1 MAAPDQPHPKTLLA
15 MAGAPAW
22 ETPLPG
28 QAAVL
33 LIDAQEEYRSGA
45 LALDD
50 AEAALIEIAR
60 LRRHAYD
67 LSLPVIHVRHAG
79 RPGGLFDLQETGGTF
94 CEEAEPLPDEPV
106 VTKALPNA
114 FAGTDLAEIL
124 ARQNIRRLVVA
135 GFMTHM
141 CVSSTVRAALDLGL
155 SSGVVANACATRALP
170 AHDGSVVSA
179 RDLHKASLAAL
190 ADRFAHILPDV
201 TAV

>member
-1 MAAPDQPHPKTLLA
+1 MTPPDQTHPKTLLA

-33 LIDAQEEYRSGA
+33 LIDAQQEYSTGA
-45 LALDD
+45 LALDGV
-50 AEAALIEIAR
+50 EAALQEIAR
-60 LRRHAYD
+60 LRRHARE

-79 RPGGLFDLQETGGTF
+79 RPGGAFDLQAEGGRF
-94 CEEAEPLPDEPV
+94 CEEAEPVDDEAV
-106 VTKALPNA
+106 VTKSLPNA
-114 FAGTDLAEIL
+114 FAGTDLAAML
-124 ARQNIRRLVVA
+124 DRQNIRRLVVA

-170 AHDGSVVSA
+170 AHDGGVIA
-179 RDLHKASLAAL
+179 AGDLHRAALAAL
-190 ADRFAHILPDV
+190 SDRFAHVLADV